1 MPVSMAIVCLIIGL
15 TRPVRWKALE
25 CIARSARMPSV
36 SRNEQSKLISVSLS
50 LSLSLSLTGAALE
63 RKSSPRSAL
72 GTGSMQSLDDWRDK
86 SVADNAARGGRAVV
100 AR

>member
-1 MPVSMAIVCLIIGL
+1 VPVSMAIVCLIIGL

-36 SRNEQSKLISVSLS
+36 SRNEQSKLISLS
-50 LSLSLSLTGAALE
+50 LSD
-63 RKSSPRSAL
+63 RSGS
-72 GTGSMQSLDDWRDK
+72 GTEELAPVSAGNG
-86 SVADNAARGGRAVV
+86 VNAV

>member
-1 MPVSMAIVCLIIGL
+1 MAIVCLIIGL

-36 SRNEQSKLISVSLS
+36 SRNEQSKLISLSLS
-50 LSLSLSLTGAALE
+50 LSLSLSD
-63 RKSSPRSAL
+63 RSGS
-72 GTGSMQSLDDWRDK
+72 GTEELAPVSAGNG
-86 SVADNAARGGRAVV
+86 VNAV

>member
-1 MPVSMAIVCLIIGL
+1 MAIVCLIIGL

-36 SRNEQSKLISVSLS
+36 SRNEQSKLISLS
-50 LSLSLSLTGAALE
+50 LSLSLSD
-63 RKSSPRSAL
+63 RSGS
-72 GTGSMQSLDDWRDK
+72 GTEELAPVSARNGSMQSLDDWRDK
-86 SVADNAARGGRAVV
+86 SVADNAAKGGRAVV

>member
-36 SRNEQSKLISVSLS
+36 SRNEQSKLISLSDRSGSGTEELAPVSAEN
-50 LSLSLSLTGAALE
+50 G
-63 RKSSPRSAL
+63 
-72 GTGSMQSLDDWRDK
+72 
-86 SVADNAARGGRAVV
+86 VNAV

>member
-36 SRNEQSKLISVSLS
+36 SRNEQSKLIS
-50 LSLSLSLTGAALE
+50 LSLTGVALE

-72 GTGSMQSLDDWRDK
+72 RTGSMQSLDDWRDK

>member
-1 MPVSMAIVCLIIGL
+1 MAIVCLIIGL

-36 SRNEQSKLISVSLS
+36 SRNEQSKLISLS
-50 LSLSLSLTGAALE
+50 LSLSD
-63 RKSSPRSAL
+63 RSGS
-72 GTGSMQSLDDWRDK
+72 GTEELAPVSAGNG
-86 SVADNAARGGRAVV
+86 VNAV

>member
-36 SRNEQSKLISVSLS
+36 SRNEQSKLISLS
-50 LSLSLSLTGAALE
+50 LSD
-63 RKSSPRSAL
+63 RSGS
-72 GTGSMQSLDDWRDK
+72 GTEELAPVSAGNG
-86 SVADNAARGGRAVV
+86 VNAV

>member
-1 MPVSMAIVCLIIGL
+1 VPGSMAIVCLIIGL

-36 SRNEQSKLISVSLS
+36 SRNEQSKLISLS
-50 LSLSLSLTGAALE
+50 LSLSLSLTGVALE

-72 GTGSMQSLDDWRDK
+72 RTGSMQSLDDWRDK

>member
-1 MPVSMAIVCLIIGL
+1 MPVIMAIVCPIIGL

-36 SRNEQSKLISVSLS
+36 SRNEQSKLISLS
-50 LSLSLSLTGAALE
+50 LSLSD
-63 RKSSPRSAL
+63 RSGS
-72 GTGSMQSLDDWRDK
+72 GTEELAPVSAGNG
-86 SVADNAARGGRAVV
+86 VNAV

>member
-1 MPVSMAIVCLIIGL
+1 MAIVCLIIGL

-36 SRNEQSKLISVSLS
+36 SRNEQSKLIS

>member
-36 SRNEQSKLISVSLS
+36 SRNEQSKLISLS

>member
-1 MPVSMAIVCLIIGL
+1 MAIVCLIIGL

-36 SRNEQSKLISVSLS
+36 SRNEQSKLIS
-50 LSLSLSLTGAALE
+50 LSLSLSLTGVALE

>member
-1 MPVSMAIVCLIIGL
+1 MAIVCLIIGL

-36 SRNEQSKLISVSLS
+36 SRNEQSKLISLS

-72 GTGSMQSLDDWRDK
+72 GTGQCSRSMI
-86 SVADNAARGGRAVV
+86 GGTKVSQTTLPGV
-100 AR
+100 GGP

>member
-15 TRPVRWKALE
+15 TRPVRWKPLE

-36 SRNEQSKLISVSLS
+36 SRNEQSKLISLSDRSGSGTEELAPVSAEN
-50 LSLSLSLTGAALE
+50 G
-63 RKSSPRSAL
+63 
-72 GTGSMQSLDDWRDK
+72 
-86 SVADNAARGGRAVV
+86 VNAV

>member
-36 SRNEQSKLISVSLS
+36 SRNEQSKLISLS
-50 LSLSLSLTGAALE
+50 LSLSLSD
-63 RKSSPRSAL
+63 RSGS
-72 GTGSMQSLDDWRDK
+72 GTEELAPVSAGNG
-86 SVADNAARGGRAVV
+86 VNAV

>member
-36 SRNEQSKLISVSLS
+36 SRNEQSKLIS

-72 GTGSMQSLDDWRDK
+72 GTGQCSRSMI
-86 SVADNAARGGRAVV
+86 GGTKVSQTTLPGV
-100 AR
+100 GGP

>member
-1 MPVSMAIVCLIIGL
+1 MAIVCLIIGL

-36 SRNEQSKLISVSLS
+36 SRNEQSKLI
-50 LSLSLSLTGAALE
+50 SLSLSLTGAALE

>member
-1 MPVSMAIVCLIIGL
+1 MAIVCLIIGL

-36 SRNEQSKLISVSLS
+36 SRNEQSKLISLS
-50 LSLSLSLTGAALE
+50 LSD
-63 RKSSPRSAL
+63 RSGS
-72 GTGSMQSLDDWRDK
+72 GTEELAPVSAGNG
-86 SVADNAARGGRAVV
+86 VNAV